1 VAGEDPILEFLW
13 ELLEREVG
21 GDRARAAKG
30 QQVAL
35 RFEAVPDLPRF
46 DATIRQRSGAVGDG
60 AIVVD
65 RDDASEAFAS
75 GAGANGMVEA
85 EECGRGFAV
94 VEVAVGAVK
103 AGGEGAGLAEGAG
116 RIDLEDGQLA
126 FAVVVGLLARFN
138 EAGSLGLL
146 DFQAV
151 LDDGDARWRPAESG
165 VARCLIEADVFR

>member
-1 VAGEDPILEFLW
+1 
-13 ELLEREVG
+13 
-21 GDRARAAKG
+21 
-30 QQVAL
+30 
-35 RFEAVPDLPRF
+35 
-46 DATIRQRSGAVGDG
+46 
-60 AIVVD
+60 
-65 RDDASEAFAS
+65 
-75 GAGANGMVEA
+75 
-85 EECGRGFAV
+85 
-94 VEVAVGAVK
+94 VK

-165 VARCLIEADVFR
+165 VARCLIEAHDFRAGDEPLIALFGDEFEGFLQREPGRERQSEGDANLRLRGCAGRVHQLPNDLWGLAPDRLGTLTA